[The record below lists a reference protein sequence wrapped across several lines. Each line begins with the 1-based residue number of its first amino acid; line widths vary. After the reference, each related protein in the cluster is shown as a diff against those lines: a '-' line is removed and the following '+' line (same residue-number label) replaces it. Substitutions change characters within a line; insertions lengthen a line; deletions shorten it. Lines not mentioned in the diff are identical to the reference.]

1 MNEAQEVTDTEES
14 VTFDAWRLDEA
25 IARIDKANRR
35 LGREGIDERFTYTVE
50 ITEVHRAVNEREVRF
65 GALPG
70 SIIDASTATLTL
82 SAPRISHAGW
92 TFLAAC
98 DRTPET
104 GTMVVRTAPGIDLE
118 GWRPE
123 PGLCD
128 HCGLVRQRNTTYI
141 VGDEAGQRLQVGS
154 TCMEAFL
161 GIKPVGLWS
170 MTFDL
175 DDLKEGDEGEWAAS
189 LATRQYL
196 SLRTFIAEVLA
207 VSDRGRRFISRSAA
221 AYSDDSATV
230 DTIDAILRPIN
241 ARDPRAAIER
251 DEAQAKVDEYLSD
264 GTVDEVLAAGRTIEG
279 TGDYPTNLR
288 AVLEGAVISL
298 KHRGIAASAVSV
310 WTRGK
315 KKEAEAQTA
324 EKTLA
329 EMPEGYFGELK
340 ERLRDIKATV
350 TYVYGYYNYFGGV
363 ERPATIVTFT
373 TDEGYVLCWKA
384 SKDVDVEVGQRV
396 LVTGTV
402 KGFDEFRGVRQ
413 TGLTRAI
420 VTEAEEEG

>member
-1 MNEAQEVTDTEES
+1 MNATTENTEHEES
-14 VTFDAWRLDEA
+14 VTFEAWRLDEA

-35 LGREGIDERFTYTVE
+35 LEREAIAERFTYTTVTTE
-50 ITEVHRAVNEREVRF
+50 IYREPNEKEIRF

-70 SIIDASTATLTL
+70 SIIDASTVTLTL

-104 GTMVVRTAPGIDLE
+104 GTMVVRTAPGVDLE
-118 GWRPE
+118 GHRPE

-141 VGDEAGQRLQVGS
+141 VGNDSGEKMQVGS

-175 DDLKEGDEGEWAAS
+175 DDMAEAEESDWSAS
-189 LATRQYL
+189 ISGRQYL
-196 SLRTFIAEVLA
+196 DLRTFIAEVLA
-207 VSDRGRRFISRSAA
+207 VCDRGRRFISRSAA

-230 DTIDAILRPIN
+230 DVIDSVLRPL
-241 ARDPRAAIER
+241 RTSSYQAIAER
-251 DEAQAKVDEYLSD
+251 DEALARVEEYLSD
-264 GTVDEVLAAGRTIEG
+264 GTVDKVIAAGRAIEG

-288 AVLEGAVISL
+288 AVLEGEIISL

-310 WTRGK
+310 WTRGEK
-315 KKEAEAQTA
+315 KKVEAKAAETA
-324 EKTLA
+324 IA

-340 ERLRDIKATV
+340 ERLRDIPATV
-350 TYVYGYYNYFGGV
+350 ASVYGFYNYFGGV

-373 TDEGYVLCWKA
+373 TEEGYVLCWKA

-396 LVTGTV
+396 RVTGTV
-402 KGFDEFRGVRQ
+402 KDHDTFRGVRQ
-413 TGLTRAI
+413 TLIARAI
-420 VTEAEEEG
+420 ITEEES